1 MTEEM
6 ITRLAGI
13 QPNRLGV
20 IARASTMTYKGG
32 NKNISQIRNEL
43 GVDYV
48 VEGSIRRDGGR
59 VRIATQLIE
68 AEDASNLWAQSY
80 DRDMKDILAVQ
91 ADVALAVARQI
102 RLQIPIGS
110 TSTHAPPH
118 TPDPKA
124 YESYLKGQYY
134 LHRYMRESSDTPFP
148 YFQKAVE
155 LDPEFSPGYVGLAQS
170 YFMLSSEN
178 VDGVSPHSV
187 MPKAEQA
194 AQKALEMDPDSA
206 SAHSILAQINIRY
219 NWDWAA
225 AEAEARRAIEL
236 SPNSYEGHDA
246 YADYLLAMG
255 LLNEALEERKR
266 NLEMDP
272 LWPEA
277 IAELAYVYE
286 VIGNYDEAID
296 KYRRAVQLDPSI
308 AAGVRVRIGYIY
320 FDRHMWEPCI
330 QEWAIALPLNDRKE
344 LADEML
350 RISSTKGAQA
360 AASYVLKTV
369 LERREARLRNGET
382 MSSYDIA
389 EIYARIGNKDRA
401 LYHLKRAVDEKEF
414 AVPYIKYNFKSL
426 SSDPRFVQL
435 VRQIGLP

>member
-178 VDGVSPHSV
+178 VDGLSPHSV

-286 VIGNYDEAID
+286 VIGNYDEAINN
-296 KYRRAVQLDPSI
+296 YRRAVQLDPSI

-320 FDRHMWEPCI
+320 FDRHM
-330 QEWAIALPLNDRKE
+330 
-344 LADEML
+344 
-350 RISSTKGAQA
+350 
-360 AASYVLKTV
+360 
-369 LERREARLRNGET
+369 
-382 MSSYDIA
+382 
-389 EIYARIGNKDRA
+389 
-401 LYHLKRAVDEKEF
+401 
-414 AVPYIKYNFKSL
+414 
-426 SSDPRFVQL
+426 
-435 VRQIGLP
+435 